1 MKKKIRTVT
10 IETPEHL
17 ELQFQLAGIGVRF
30 IAFLIDKFIQ
40 WGAILGIV
48 LVFSMLLFFAGL
60 TAPFVEFLVKAKKAF
75 GLWMLAVGILLY
87 GIVTIGYFIIFEYFW
102 SGSTPGKRSQEIRV
116 IRNDGR
122 PISFFDAAV
131 RNILRFIDIL
141 ADVYPIGLVV
151 MFVDSQNR
159 RLGDFAAGTI
169 VISEREATS
178 PALMGGPLNEA
189 SLDPELKTA
198 VAGMTADDYRIVSK
212 FLSRRKELDPE
223 HRKRLASEISQRI
236 LRKTDQQGIRADPE
250 DVLETAEILYRERT
264 RIL

>member
-1 MKKKIRTVT
+1 MKKNVRTVT

-40 WGAILGIV
+40 WGAILGII
-48 LVFSMLLFFAGL
+48 LVFSLLLFFAGQM
-60 TAPFVEFLVKAKKAF
+60 APFVEFLVKAKKAF
-75 GLWMLAVGILLY
+75 GLWLLAVALLLY

-116 IRNDGR
+116 IRKDGR

-131 RNILRFIDIL
+131 RNILRFVDIL
-141 ADVYPIGLVV
+141 GDVYPLGLVV

-178 PALMGGPLNEA
+178 PALTEVSRNA
-189 SLDPELKTA
+189 SSLDPELKTA
-198 VAGMTADDYRIVSK
+198 VSGMTADDYRIVSK
-212 FLSRRKELDPE
+212 FLSRRTELDPE
-223 HRKRLASEISQRI
+223 HRQRLASEISERI
-236 LRKTDQQGIRADPE
+236 LRKSAQQGIGADPE
-250 DVLETAEILYRERT
+250 DFLETAEILYRERT

>member
-1 MKKKIRTVT
+1 VKKNVKTVT

-40 WGAILGIV
+40 WGAILGII
-48 LVFSMLLFFAGL
+48 LVFSLLLFFAGQM
-60 TAPFVEFLVKAKKAF
+60 APFVEFLIKAKKAF
-75 GLWMLAVGILLY
+75 GLWLLAVALLLY

-116 IRNDGR
+116 IRKDGR

-131 RNILRFIDIL
+131 RNILRFVDIL
-141 ADVYPIGLVV
+141 GDVYPIGLVV

-178 PALMGGPLNEA
+178 PALIEVSRNA
-189 SLDPELKTA
+189 SSLDPELRTA
-198 VAGMTADDYRIVSK
+198 VSGMTGDDYRIVSK
-212 FLSRRKELDPE
+212 FLSRRTELDPE
-223 HRKRLASEISQRI
+223 HRQRLASEISERI
-236 LRKTDQQGIRADPE
+236 LKKSAQQGIGADPE
-250 DVLETAEILYRERT
+250 DFLETAEILYRERT

>member
-1 MKKKIRTVT
+1 VKKNVRTVT

-40 WGAILGIV
+40 WGAILGLMLIV
-48 LVFSMLLFFAGL
+48 SLLLFFTGQ
-60 TAPFVEFLVKAKKAF
+60 TAPILEFLAKAKKSL
-75 GLWMLAVGILLY
+75 GQWLLAVGILLY

-102 SGSTPGKRSQEIRV
+102 TGSTPGKRSQEIRV
-116 IRNDGR
+116 IRKDGR

-131 RNILRFIDIL
+131 RNILRFVDIL
-141 ADVYPIGLVV
+141 GDVYPLGLVV
-151 MFVDSQNR
+151 MFLDSQNR

-178 PALMGGPLNEA
+178 PALMEVPRNA
-189 SLDPELKTA
+189 SSLDPELKTA
-198 VAGMTADDYRIVSK
+198 VSGMTADDYRIVSK
-212 FLSRRKELDPE
+212 FLSRRDELEPE
-223 HRKRLASEISQRI
+223 HRQRLASEISQR
-236 LRKTDQQGIRADPE
+236 LLKKTAQQGIGADPE
-250 DVLETAEILYRERT
+250 DFLETAEILYRERT